1 MYKWTTLHANSC
13 SARGW
18 SWPLH
23 IPEVQKNRWYKA
35 LVPREAE
42 LVCKAELESGV
53 TSSDVG
59 QTWGRTRDGK
69 GDWVITALPG
79 AQIWYKKKQ
88 RFLIGRDL
96 LSLQGFPWESLECV
110 TSFSEHQLADLA
122 GNSFSSSVALAC
134 DVALMA
140 NVSYCKKRELDRS
153 SIAMQLVKLIG
164 GQSQQDDDEG
174 DSDW

>member
-1 MYKWTTLHANSC
+1 M
-13 SARGW
+13 
-18 SWPLH
+18 H
-23 IPEVQKNRWYKA
+23 IPELQKNRWYKA
-35 LVPREAE
+35 AAPREAE
-42 LVCKAELESGV
+42 LVCKAELESAV

-79 AQIWYKKKQ
+79 AHIWLKSKQ

-96 LSLQGFPWESLECV
+96 LSLQGFPWESMECAS
-110 TSFSEHQLADLA
+110 SFSEHQLADLA

-134 DVALMA
+134 DVGLMA
-140 NVSYCKKRELDRS
+140 NVCYCKQKKRELDRTGV
-153 SIAMQLVKLIG
+153 AMQLMGLLG
-164 GQSQQDDDEG
+164 SNEPGESQHDDEG